1 MFGNVCL
8 ATENVL
14 KSVALDDINV
24 CNASCNRKC
33 VKKSVALD
41 VINVCNASCNRK
53 CAKTRCIEF
62 YYCLQCVLQQKAKHT
77 KSLLTY
83 QHFTVFLL
91 SSLKLKVKLL
101 LGLAGIIYIQ

>member
-1 MFGNVCL
+1 
-8 ATENVL
+8 VL

-53 CAKTRCIEF
+53 CVKKAMHGMLLMFAMRLATENVQKRVALNFIIVCNVSCNRKQNTQSLYLHTSISPFF
-62 YYCLQCVLQQKAKHT
+62 YY
-77 KSLLTY
+77 
-83 QHFTVFLL
+83 
-91 SSLKLKVKLL
+91 
-101 LGLAGIIYIQ
+101 LA